1 VGEAIGDGF
10 RITGMVEKPS
20 KGTAPSNFFINGRY
34 LDLTSTLGY
43 ELTTRKEGSESQQW
57 RAGVGLKLKR

>member
-1 VGEAIGDGF
+1 VYTAA
-10 RITGMVEKPS
+10 TGL
-20 KGTAPSNFFINGRY
+20 TWNINRY

-43 ELTTRKEGSESQQW
+43 ELTTRKEGTDSQQW